1 MESIFE
7 SLENLQVSEGCFE
20 DIVGLVEEYLSEKV
34 TVERVKKAAISSL
47 PKREAEYKE
56 QCSDDAC
63 LPAYPPLYYQTKS
76 RYEAAKRLANG
87 LPDNDKRDFARLRK
101 AAQKVTGRRYDEDED
116 AWTFNMGKDEQKR
129 RGERLDKAVAF
140 ATKTKGHGK
149 IVKESLSSLV
159 EKELSRA
166 EKTAYINK
174 MMGEIGSQWSKDFFD
189 EYNKNPQRFKKESF
203 RAYKEAKKDFEKPK
217 KPIDQAKV
225 EQNKKL
231 YDINDPNSLARLEA
245 RERAKSRREEQ

>member
-1 MESIFE
+1 M
-7 SLENLQVSEGCFE
+7 
-20 DIVGLVEEYLSEKV
+20 
-34 TVERVKKAAISSL
+34 
-47 PKREAEYKE
+47 
-56 QCSDDAC
+56 
-63 LPAYPPLYYQTKS
+63 
-76 RYEAAKRLANG
+76 
-87 LPDNDKRDFARLRK
+87 
-101 AAQKVTGRRYDEDED
+101 
-116 AWTFNMGKDEQKR
+116 
-129 RGERLDKAVAF
+129 DKAVAF

-174 MMGEIGSQWSKDFFD
+174 MMGEIGSQCSKDFFD